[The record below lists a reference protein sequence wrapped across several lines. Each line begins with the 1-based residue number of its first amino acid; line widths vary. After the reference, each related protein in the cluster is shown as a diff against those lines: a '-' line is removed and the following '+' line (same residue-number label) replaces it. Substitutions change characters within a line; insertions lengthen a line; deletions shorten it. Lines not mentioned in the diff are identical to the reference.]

1 MRSGAHEGLTC
12 PLEKGVR
19 GTETSGSGYLR
30 QQIRGGRKCRA
41 VRQGLE
47 QSPNEKQGR
56 GLGLL
61 MVLRNSPR
69 AMPLSGAPDDGY
81 QNKINF
87 RIIVN

>member
-1 MRSGAHEGLTC
+1 MRSGAHEGLMC

-19 GTETSGSGYLR
+19 GIETSGSGYLL
-30 QQIRGGRKCRA
+30 QQIRGGRKGRA
-41 VRQGLE
+41 ERQGLG

-56 GLGLL
+56 GLGQL

-69 AMPLSGAPDDGY
+69 AMPLYGAPDDGY